1 MDSPRKKFTFYFFG
15 TIPEIEKGIKNY
27 FLIHMK
33 KNNFKS
39 NSAKAAV
46 VLSKNEEN
54 AINDFLNT
62 IKEIRE
68 NENLTDE
75 EKEKEIEKY
84 KAHQSGNTLLQ
95 SAREKME
102 NGHYG
107 EEVKD
112 EELKEMADVLSDEE
126 KEVVMDK
133 VRAIVGNGGFH
144 NGNSDLEMYIADMAG
159 TQVALKDFSRMVV
172 DAIDDLTTYIRLEYG
187 VWITPKG
194 ELLIS
199 ENETE
204 REKAKAESA
213 DLRTLLDYIKNTP
226 IEDLS
231 WRNVLE
237 TLSKKRKN
245 VKEKQF
251 KDEVYFKMMM
261 DIETYA
267 PEATPENPERKLTFE
282 AIGFSKKSKKEI
294 HKLLSK

>member
-1 MDSPRKKFTFYFFG
+1 MENN
-15 TIPEIEKGIKNY
+15 TIQ
-27 FLIHMK
+27 
-33 KNNFKS
+33 S

-46 VLSKNEEN
+46 VLTKNEEN

-62 IKEIRE
+62 IKEIKE
-68 NENLTDE
+68 NKNLTDE
-75 EKEKEIEKY
+75 EKEKEIAKY

-102 NGHYG
+102 DGHYG
-107 EEVKD
+107 ETVKD
-112 EELKEMADVLSDEE
+112 EELNEVADVISDEE

-133 VRAIVGNGGFH
+133 VNAIVGNGGFH
-144 NGNSDLEMYIADMAG
+144 NGTSDLEMYIADMAG

-194 ELLIS
+194 ELLVS
-199 ENETE
+199 EKQD
-204 REKAKAESA
+204 REKAIAESA

-226 IEDLS
+226 IEELS

-245 VKEKQF
+245 VKEKEF
-251 KDEVYFKMMM
+251 KDEVFFKMMM
-261 DIETYA
+261 DVETYA
-267 PEATPENPERKLTFE
+267 PEATPENPDRKLTFE
-282 AIGFSKKSKKEI
+282 AIGFSNKSKREI